1 MNLLIHFDI
10 ASVVILTIILVTNIY
25 RKMYKDMASVVFMML
40 ICTTFLAAFFECTQ
54 IIMYGVGCRNDIAF
68 TIVKTLYIIF
78 HNFATPVYFLYV
90 ISIARTWH
98 KIKEYPVFSVLM
110 ILPFAA
116 IIILYGVNLFTG
128 SLFRFENGVEI
139 VLCNWLQFLCSGVYI
154 IATVIYVINQRFL
167 FKRHQMLALAS
178 MLPLTVVAVIVSLFF
193 KNSLVAIFSN
203 AVGIMIMSTV
213 IQRPELVI
221 DTVTQLKKYSLYA
234 DDMDKAYKNGN
245 HLSVIMV
252 NTANYSAI
260 YHLLGYDET
269 NRLLRKIA
277 TRLDELNIRYRAFAN
292 IYYLDRGR
300 FRITVNSFN
309 TDKIRPLAFAIN
321 EMLKDKLTVKNID
334 ITPNAYVCVARCP
347 EDFSDFTSLMAFGSD
362 FHNKVPHTGD
372 IIVAEELLKEREF
385 SLSNEMDDIIDRAL
399 DRGNLKVYYQPIY
412 SVAEKR
418 FTSAEALLRLIDD
431 ERGFVPPDL
440 FIPAAEKNGT
450 IHKIGAFVLDE
461 VCRFIE
467 SERFKELGLDYIEI
481 NLSAAQCMRSD
492 LADQVLRTIKRHHV
506 DVSQINLEITET
518 AASYS
523 MSALKDNMLKLAEA
537 GVSFSL
543 DDFGTGYSNMERVAS
558 LPLKIVKL
566 DRSFVNSQH
575 KPKMSIFLENFIRM
589 FKGMDMEIVV
599 EGIETDQMV
608 RRFSDLK
615 CDFIQGYYFSKPI
628 PEDDFVEFIKNNKAS

>member
-1 MNLLIHFDI
+1 MNLLIHFDV
-10 ASVVILTIILVTNIY
+10 ASVVILLIILVTNLY
-25 RKMYKDMASVVFMML
+25 RKMYKDMSSVVFIAL
-40 ICTTFLAAFFECTQ
+40 IATTFLAASFECAQ
-54 IIMYGVGCRNDIAF
+54 IIMYGFGCRNDIAF
-68 TIVKTLYIIF
+68 TIVKTMYILF
-78 HNFATPVYFLYV
+78 HNLATPVYFLYV

-98 KIKEYPVFSVLM
+98 KMQEHPVISVALLVPYAV
-110 ILPFAA
+110 IVVSY
-116 IIILYGVNLFTG
+116 IVNIFTGWLFTFHDG
-128 SLFRFENGVEI
+128 IEHLHNSAV
-139 VLCNWLQFLCSGVYI
+139 QFAGSGVYI
-154 IATVIYVINQRFL
+154 AAAVFYVLRNLSL
-167 FKRHQMLALAS
+167 FKRHQLLALAS
-178 MLPLTVVAVIVSLFF
+178 MLPLTVLAIIIKIFLP
-193 KNSLVAIFSN
+193 NSLVGVFSN

-234 DDMDKAYKNGN
+234 DDMDKAFKNGN
-245 HLSVIMV
+245 HLSVIMI
-252 NTANYSAI
+252 NIENYSTI

-269 NRLLRKIA
+269 NRLLRKIS
-277 TRLDELNIRYRAFAN
+277 TKLNDLNIRYRAFAN

-300 FRITVNSFN
+300 FRVTVNSFN

-321 EMLKDKLTVKNID
+321 EMLKDRLTVKNID
-334 ITPNAYVCVARCP
+334 ITPNAFVCVARCP
-347 EDFSDFTSLMAFGSD
+347 EDFADFTSLMMFGAD
-362 FHNKVPHTGD
+362 FHHKVARTGD
-372 IIVAEELLKEREF
+372 VIVAEELLKEREF
-385 SLSNEMDDIIDRAL
+385 SLSNEMDDIIGRAL
-399 DRGNLKVYYQPIY
+399 DGGNLKVYYQPIY

-467 SERFKELGLDYIEI
+467 SDRFKELGLDYIEI

-492 LADQVLRTIKRHHV
+492 LADQVLKTIKRHNV

-518 AASYS
+518 AASYN
-523 MSALKDNMLKLAEA
+523 MSALKENMFKLAEA

-543 DDFGTGYSNMERVAS
+543 DDFGTGYSNVERVAS

-628 PEDDFVEFIKNNKAS
+628 PEDDFVEFIKRHKAS